1 MLSIISKV
9 IKIVIGLSTLF
20 GMFIKRK
27 QEKETV
33 IVVNNCECE
42 EPIII
47 DSSGNVGIGEKSP
60 EKTISY
66 IPSQKQEKE
75 ESVELQSPG

>member
-20 GMFIKRK
+20 GMFMKRK

-33 IVVNNCECE
+33 IVVNNSDWGIDICECE
-42 EPIII
+42 EP
-47 DSSGNVGIGEKSP
+47 K
-60 EKTISY
+60 KTISY
-66 IPSQKQEKE
+66 IPSQEQQKE

>member
-20 GMFIKRK
+20 GMFMKRK

-42 EPIII
+42 EP
-47 DSSGNVGIGEKSP
+47 K
-60 EKTISY
+60 KTISY
-66 IPSQKQEKE
+66 IPSQEQEKE